1 MPAKTRKHRSDSVN
15 LKPPKP
21 MKSSSERPLSSGK
34 NYAEATAHPRPSANS
49 FAPLSTDVDIDASSK
64 ADDDPDDFPP
74 LSSFDRANK
83 PSSAPALSVNNSELS
98 NPPSQHPYADALQKT
113 PTISLDDRFQSM
125 LQMIQLQQ
133 QQLTHSSDA
142 SDLRYR
148 QLDNTTTR
156 IHQEIERQSAS
167 STKILERLNSHH
179 SAINH
184 LIHSK
189 EHSIAPLPSHDSIN
203 NAVNQNVRP
212 LSPPVFATHSHHQ
225 NHEFTIPPHGI
236 KTQSPTHKASPP
248 STKPSN
254 NIFGSNIFAL
264 ACSGKIKY
272 SAIETALKTKV
283 LVDDSTL
290 QLERFY
296 SGVIRAVCYA
306 FENGLDILP
315 PFIDLD
321 QNLDFESLFL
331 NNLVGSNLTKCRQ
344 VFLRIGEIL
353 KDRFNMIDC
362 ISKEKCPKAAI
373 VINANPVLGGW
384 DIFEKLL
391 RSRVVSCGALPDED
405 IDVIRTSMTLRPNE
419 SVHEFYSRN
428 QSLITQYQFR
438 YRSSSAIPRVKI
450 LVRFLQELQRCQDF
464 VPYLVGF
471 QRDITSHLRSF
482 GDIHHQE
489 KLRFDIDDVY
499 SMLDQSGLSML
510 PTKLRPSPTSQSSQS
525 VSPPIPVFSSNPPGI
540 PTIAS
545 CEYDP
550 SIHAFTSHK
559 RRCQVC
565 LMGFHQEDDCYLR
578 GPNFIDPALQRRIN
592 IYNQNCGD
600 KPPPGHKVKEWKPQS
615 IPPFEFNSPHKSRK
629 QVDFSP
635 SSSSQIQ
642 KPSLKKQSKPFS
654 NASTKALNK
663 PSISTFESSSDFNA
677 SDQTIDEHATNL
689 VHLDTMGTPSMAS
702 FISSQEQAVESLQLV
717 PDSDDPYHPTCCS
730 MDPPIKPSL
739 LRQSPSHQLLRQ
751 STPLFAVDFTPHQL
765 RLAISNAHSTASPS
779 KQFFLQHSQ
788 ELHNLSLSNVKTYG
802 SSIFHCDSGA
812 NCWGMPSRDSFY
824 FYIDNPTSI
833 SQVNG
838 STFQSPGWGGI
849 LIRLNNRIYGMY
861 PVHHCPGN
869 PRNTMSPSSIKEF
882 SGFKKAILSMND
894 SIQLIDFND
903 HLIDI
908 PILTHNDM
916 DYVELE
922 ILHFNAQPNDPSIN
936 AATSLRRSPRL
947 QSLSSSKPPPPP
959 SPSSPPPST
968 STSPPSSL
976 VSSPHPSSSLDTLS
990 PDTIRHD
997 HHTSVP
1003 NKLEFIFPQSV
1014 MIQIASYYVEL
1025 HDISSPREVAI
1036 RRWNTLLGHPI
1047 RNLHSPAPPVNIP
1060 GPTQLQTHQRRQQQR
1075 HPVMSKFSRPSIQHF
1090 SPVQEYIHL
1099 HLATMHS
1106 SKSTLEPLL
1115 RKNLLNDL
1123 PAGLIQNLN
1132 HFECSCFIC
1141 ALRKSDKI
1149 PKGRLVDKTLLAPFQ
1164 RLHVDFSF
1172 FSVTSIRGFTS
1183 SLDIR
1188 CGSTSFPFAFPSKG
1202 KNPPLDVIRFTI
1214 NTLRSQGFQVN
1225 FIRVDEDR
1233 ALALSS
1239 EFCELILEL
1248 GCVLETT
1255 SGGNSTNNGVVERGN
1270 RVNGNMIRTA
1280 LTTLK
1285 SLIPSNQ
1292 LPNDFK
1298 VEELWCFALQ
1308 HSVFV
1313 QRRMYNRLRKDIPYF
1328 LVWKKRPSARDL
1340 VIFGSFM
1347 TIVNPQKHLLPKLDN
1362 GRAYRANFLGYNNN
1376 DSDGKLFWSHL
1387 TPRKYYRSHHSKID
1401 VTSTLASLQE
1411 HFASPALPSLSR
1423 LDSSTST
1430 SLATKIISP
1439 KSFDCTDTKF
1449 PGKKVSTFSFTLPP
1463 FPTPIGALIRDD
1475 LLLNMP
1481 FIQTS
1486 VRDSPIY
1493 NALPPSH
1500 RHNQFILSINAE
1512 GPITTKFAVQLL
1524 QSIQKSPN
1532 RQLTIDLVHRGPA
1545 DTASSLQMSRA
1556 IFDSFPTLTLNRP
1569 IMNTCL
1575 YRFTSQSPS
1584 DSIHPLMNQMH
1595 TISSHDHFITS
1606 ASKPATPR
1614 SFFDAIKSPFRRNWK
1629 AAAWN
1634 QFQKNQKIA
1643 VFSLPVLRNNL
1654 SDDTRIFRSQLI
1666 PEIKPTDVPSVF
1678 ELKIRDVICGTP
1690 QEKDIDFKESYSP
1703 VVDPTTIRI
1712 QLAFTC
1718 AKNYHIAIIDVKNA
1732 FQNTI
1737 APPASRIWVT
1747 VPPTYLEF
1755 LSSTE
1760 GFIYDRDEQ
1769 YVRQML
1775 NANQGTKDA
1784 GNLWYSLFSSVISK
1798 YGMTRSTVDHGLF
1811 AKQYEDGSYLYVSLA
1826 TDDLLCAF
1834 KTYRHFEDFER
1845 FLKSYFTL
1853 TVQTGSVL
1861 KFLGIRIIQSDQG
1874 ISLDQGEYIYD
1885 MLVTYFGE
1893 NVDKIKTSATPMRSE
1908 SDLEQEFHDAIPLS
1922 PHELKEYS
1930 IKHRGSY
1937 RFWTGTAMFAAC
1949 ITRFDILFAVQRLS
1963 EFNNAPTAA
1972 AFREFVRIL
1981 RYLAKDIIRPIMFPR
1996 ETFEKHHSVSYFI
2009 TPESHMNLE
2018 ISNLPTL
2025 FTDAELARDITTR
2038 KSYYCTIITVLNV
2051 IVQMKVKKTTRIMQH
2066 TTDAELN
2073 GAYVGVRHLK
2083 PIRQLFAFMGA
2094 PLGEPSTLHVDN
2106 AAVASIIDSGRLTPR
2121 TRHFDIPIAL
2131 LQSEKDKEFYIR
2143 LLRTQ
2148 LMLADMGT
2156 KPNKGPA
2163 LRRFK
2168 YWGMGARFYPS
2179 PGHPHYI
2186 MLQLQFY
2193 ELNFVEVVKLWNSN

>member
-1 MPAKTRKHRSDSVN
+1 MPPKTRKHRSDSVS
-15 LKPPKP
+15 LKSTTKP
-21 MKSSSERPLSSGK
+21 LKSSSERPQSSGK
-34 NYAEATAHPRPSANS
+34 NYAEATAPSRSSANS
-49 FAPLSTDVDIDASSK
+49 FAALSTDVDMDVSSK
-64 ADDDPDDFPP
+64 ADDDPDVFPP
-74 LSSFDRANK
+74 LSSFDRASK
-83 PSSAPALSVNNSELS
+83 PSSAPVLSTHNTSDSSTRL
-98 NPPSQHPYADALQKT
+98 SQHPSSSDALHAPIAT
-113 PTISLDDRFQSM
+113 TLDQRFHSM

-142 SDLRYR
+142 SDLRYK
-148 QLDNTTTR
+148 QLDQTTTR

-167 STKILERLNSHH
+167 SHQILERLDSHH

-189 EHSIAPLPSHDSIN
+189 EVPLPPLTSHDSSKDD
-203 NAVNQNVRP
+203 VNQNVRP
-212 LSPPVFATHSHHQ
+212 LSPPLYTSHSHHTDSQ
-225 NHEFTIPPHGI
+225 YTMASRGNERQTPPH
-236 KTQSPTHKASPP
+236 KSSHSSP
-248 STKPSN
+248 KPSN
-254 NIFGSNIFAL
+254 NIFGSNVFAL

-306 FENGLDILP
+306 FESGLDILP

-331 NNLVGSNLTKCRQ
+331 DNLVGSNLSKCRQ
-344 VFLRIGEIL
+344 VYLRIGEIL
-353 KDRFNMIDC
+353 KDRFNMIEC
-362 ISKEKCPKAAI
+362 ISTSHCPKAAI

-391 RSRVVSCGALPDED
+391 RSRVVACGALPDED
-405 IDVIRTSMTLRPNE
+405 IDLVRTSMRLQPNE
-419 SVHEFYSRN
+419 SVHDFYSRN
-428 QSLITQYQFR
+428 QSLVTQYQFR
-438 YRSSSAIPRVKI
+438 YRSRSAVPKIKI
-450 LVRFLQELQRCQDF
+450 LIRFLQELQRCQDF

-471 QRDITSHLRSF
+471 QRDLTSHLRSF
-482 GDIHHQE
+482 GDINHQE

-499 SMLDQSGLSML
+499 AMLDQSGLSMV
-510 PTKLRPSPTSQSSQS
+510 PQTLRPSHTSTSLPSS
-525 VSPPIPVFSSNPPGI
+525 SSSLPLTSSTPPGL

-578 GPNFIDPALQRRIN
+578 GPHFIDPALQRRIN

-615 IPPFEFNSPHKSRK
+615 IPPFEFDTPAKSKK
-629 QVDFSP
+629 QVDFSL
-635 SSSSQIQ
+635 SSSSSNQ
-642 KPSLKKQSKPFS
+642 KSSIKKQSKPFS
-654 NASTKALNK
+654 NASTKSSNK
-663 PSISTFESSSDFNA
+663 PSISSLESNDRFETSD
-677 SDQTIDEHATNL
+677 TLIDEHAAQL
-689 VHLDTMGTPSMAS
+689 IHLDTIGTPSMAS
-702 FISSQEQAVESLQLV
+702 LISSQEQAIESLQLV
-717 PDSDDPYHPTCCS
+717 DDTDDPYTPTCCS
-730 MDPPIKPSL
+730 MTPPYNSNL
-739 LRQSPSHQLLRQ
+739 LRQSPTHHLRHQ
-751 STPLFAVDFTPHQL
+751 STPLFATDYTPSSLKQ
-765 RLAISNAHSTASPS
+765 AISKAHQSRSPN
-779 KQFFLQHSQ
+779 KPFFLQHTKK
-788 ELHNLSLSNVKTYG
+788 LYNLPNSDVQQYA
-802 SSIFHCDSGA
+802 SSTFHCDSGA
-812 NCWGMPSRDSFY
+812 NCWGMSTRDSFY
-824 FYIDNPTSI
+824 FYIENPTAI
-833 SQVNG
+833 SQVSG
-838 STFQSPGWGGI
+838 SSFHSPGWGGI
-849 LIRLNNRIYGMY
+849 LVRLNNRTYGMY
-861 PVHHCPGN
+861 PVHYCPGN
-869 PRNTMSPSSIKEF
+869 PRNTMSPSAIKEF
-882 SGFKKAILSMND
+882 SGFNKAIISMND

-903 HLIDI
+903 NLIDL
-908 PILTHNDM
+908 PVFTHNDM
-916 DYVELE
+916 DYINLE
-922 ILHFNAQPNDPSIN
+922 ILRFNDHQNIPSIN
-936 AATSLRRSPRL
+936 AATTLRRSPRL
-947 QSLSSSKPPPPP
+947 NPPSLSPPPVPQ
-959 SPSSPPPST
+959 STTPSSPPSPVPPST
-968 STSPPSSL
+968 TELPTSSVDSLSSDL
-976 VSSPHPSSSLDTLS
+976 HQSHHPILS
-990 PDTIRHD
+990 HPDT
-997 HHTSVP
+997 
-1003 NKLEFIFPQSV
+1003 KFIFPQNV
-1014 MIQIASYYVEL
+1014 MIQIASYYIEL
-1025 HDISSPREVAI
+1025 HQIPSPRELAI
-1036 RRWNTLLGHPI
+1036 RRWNSLLDHPV
-1047 RNLHSPAPPVNIP
+1047 RNLHSPSPPITIP
-1060 GPTQLQTHQRRQQQR
+1060 GPTQLQSHHIRQQKDQ
-1075 HPVMSKFSRPSIQHF
+1075 PTMSKFSRPSVQHF

-1115 RKNLLNDL
+1115 RNNLLTDL
-1123 PAGLIQNLN
+1123 PPGLIKNLN

-1202 KNPPLDVIRFTI
+1202 KNPPLDVLRFTI
-1214 NTLRSQGFQVN
+1214 NTLRSQGFQIN

-1233 ALALSS
+1233 SLALSS

-1248 GCVLETT
+1248 RCVLETT

-1285 SLIPSNQ
+1285 SLIPSDQ

-1298 VEELWCFALQ
+1298 IEELWCFALQ

-1340 VIFGSFM
+1340 VIFGSFI
-1347 TIVNPQKHLLPKLDN
+1347 TVINPQKHLLPKLDN
-1362 GRAYRANFLGYNNN
+1362 DRAYRANFIGYNNN
-1376 DSDGKLFWSHL
+1376 DSDGKIFWSYR

-1401 VTSTLASLQE
+1401 VASTLATLQE

-1423 LDSSTST
+1423 LDSSTTT
-1430 SLATKIISP
+1430 SLTDKIISP
-1439 KSFDCTDTKF
+1439 ASFDYTENKF
-1449 PGKKVSTFSFTLPP
+1449 PGKKISSFSFTLPP

-1486 VRDSPIY
+1486 VKDSPIY
-1493 NALPPSH
+1493 KALPPSH

-1524 QSIQKSPN
+1524 QSIQKTPD
-1532 RQLTIDLVHRGPA
+1532 RLITIDLVSRGPA
-1545 DTASSLQMSRA
+1545 DTASSLQLSRA
-1556 IFDSFPTLTLNRP
+1556 IFDNFPTLTIDRP
-1569 IMNTCL
+1569 IMNAFEDPL
-1575 YRFTSQSPS
+1575 HSQSPS
-1584 DSIHPLMNQMH
+1584 ESIVPLMHQMH
-1595 TISSHDHFITS
+1595 VDSSHDHFITS
-1606 ASKPATPR
+1606 ASKPTPPR
-1614 SFFDAIKSPFRRNWK
+1614 SFFDALKSPFHRNWK

-1634 QFQKNQKIA
+1634 QFRKNQKIA
-1643 VFSLPVLRNNL
+1643 VFSLPVQRTNL
-1654 SDDTRIFRSQLI
+1654 PEDTRIFRSQLI
-1666 PEIKPTDVPSVF
+1666 PEIKATDVPSVF

-1690 QEKDIDFKESYSP
+1690 QEKDVDFKESYSP
-1703 VVDPTTIRI
+1703 VIDPTTIRI
-1712 QLAFTC
+1712 QLAFAC

-1755 LSSTE
+1755 LHATE
-1760 GFIYDRDEQ
+1760 GFIYDRNQQ

-1784 GNLWYSLFSSVISK
+1784 GNLWYSLFTSVITK

-1811 AKQYEDGSYLYVSLA
+1811 AKQYDDGSYIYVSLA

-1834 KTYRHFEDFER
+1834 KSYQHFEDFEK
-1845 FLKSYFTL
+1845 FLKCYFTL

-1861 KFLGIRIIQSDQG
+1861 KFLGIRIIQSNQG

-1893 NVDKIKTSATPMRSE
+1893 DIERIKTSATPMRSE
-1908 SDLEQEFHDAIPLS
+1908 SDLEQEFHDAIPLT

-1996 ETFEKHHSVSYFI
+1996 EGFDKHHSVSYFI
-2009 TPESHMNLE
+2009 TPESQMELE

-2025 FTDAELARDITTR
+2025 FTDAELARDISTR
-2038 KSYYCTIITVLNV
+2038 KSYYCTVITILNV

-2083 PIRQLFAFMGA
+2083 PIRQLFAFLGA
-2094 PLGEPSTLHVDN
+2094 PLGEPTALHVDN

-2121 TRHFDIPIAL
+2121 TRHVDIPIAL
-2131 LQSEKDKEFYIR
+2131 LQSEKDIEFYIR

-2156 KPNKGPA
+2156 KPNKAPA

-2168 YWGMGARFYPS
+2168 YWGLGARFYPS

-2186 MLQLQFY
+2186 LLQLQFY
-2193 ELNFVEVVKLWNSN
+2193 ELNFVEVVKLWKST